1 MFNNNVNT
9 FTQPVKYSPNDV
21 SLLHTILTAQGATP
35 GDLQAFLT
43 AHPGILRPEQS
54 ALNSNGF
61 TPLTVTLCKKLN
73 GVFAQILLANGA
85 DINEKDGTLWT
96 ALHHAC
102 MNAQTESMRFL
113 LQNGA
118 SVTAVDSFGST
129 PLHCACYSGDLEAV
143 KMLVAAGAP
152 LNATCSQGWTPLH
165 YASMKDRTEVV
176 RWLVNRDEEIGM
188 DKRNAEGKLPIE
200 MAKSGSETADEIDT
214 AMLTSSI
221 GSFQI

>member
-1 MFNNNVNT
+1 MQSNNMFNGAQNYPQSEVG
-9 FTQPVKYSPNDV
+9 
-21 SLLHTILTAQGATP
+21 LLHTILTAPNATP
-35 GDLQAFLT
+35 NDLQAFLAT
-43 AHPGILRPEQS
+43 HPGILRHEQG
-54 ALNSNGF
+54 ALSPGGF

-85 DINEKDGTLWT
+85 DINERDGTLWT

-102 MNAQTESMRFL
+102 MDAQTESVRFL

-129 PLHCACYSGDLEAV
+129 PLHCACYSGDLESV

-176 RWLVNRDEEIGM
+176 RWLVNRDDEIGM
-188 DKRNAEGKLPIE
+188 DKRNAEGKLPVD

-221 GSFQI
+221 GSFTI